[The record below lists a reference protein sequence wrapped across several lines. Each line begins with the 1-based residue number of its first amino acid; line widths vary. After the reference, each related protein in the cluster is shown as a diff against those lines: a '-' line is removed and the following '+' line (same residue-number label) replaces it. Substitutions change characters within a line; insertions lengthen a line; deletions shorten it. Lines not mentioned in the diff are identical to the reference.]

1 MCSSPV
7 VTTPSEGYKYPS
19 RTSLGLKPV
28 ASFEL
33 LTSPVVCIVH
43 SIFSLDLPAP
53 RFSSVGKVGREAS
66 CSSLYL
72 NKTLEKKQNKKDGL
86 NQINLGCLEASQ
98 EFKYDHLQ

>member
-1 MCSSPV
+1 M
-7 VTTPSEGYKYPS
+7 
-19 RTSLGLKPV
+19 

-33 LTSPVVCIVH
+33 LTSTVVCIVH
-43 SIFSLDLPAP
+43 SIFSHDLPAP
-53 RFSSVGKVGREAS
+53 RFPSVGKVGREAS

-98 EFKYDHLQ
+98 GFKYDHLQ